1 MSPELQECE
10 AQIMRL
16 PVNERATLAERLITS
31 LDSLNDSE
39 NERLWIDEAERR
51 YQKYKNGNISAR
63 PAVDALRDARSS
75 IR

>member
-1 MSPELQECE
+1 MG
-10 AQIMRL
+10 
-16 PVNERATLAERLITS
+16 VNCKVNYTINTLTIFL
-31 LDSLNDSE
+31 SE

-63 PAVDALRDARSS
+63 PAVDALRDARSF